1 MREGISI
8 RYAMGMSP
16 KFSFLAITAITFAAP
31 SLHTASG
38 ASLDEEY
45 QQMRKVALRDPKVRA
60 AYEEADRKLEAK
72 IVQMDPA
79 LAHYQPGHSTA
90 PETATT
96 ARAPKPTVHAKPAA
110 TVGGFHTTHTV
121 AQGETLGGI
130 AGQYHVTV
138 ASLKTANH
146 IVDEKKLAVGQ
157 VLTIPAAKKAN

>member
-1 MREGISI
+1 LPKDLLI
-8 RYAMGMSP
+8 RYAMGMVPKISLLALTVAFLVSP
-16 KFSFLAITAITFAAP
+16 ALQA
-31 SLHTASG
+31 ASG
-38 ASLDEEY
+38 TNLDQEY
-45 QQMRKVALRDPKVRA
+45 QQERKIALRDPKVKA

-72 IVQMDPA
+72 IVQIDPA

-90 PETATT
+90 PETTT
-96 ARAPKPTVHAKPAA
+96 TTSVPKPTAHARPAA

-121 AQGETLGGI
+121 AKGETLGGI